1 MKREAQSRWNIMKS
15 INDDENRLKK
25 IGIELQDEDEIIKKL
40 FDFAT
45 KLSEPSTSLQHWI
58 IFGQSLFSVC
68 AKKNKICWFPAW
80 ILIYELFY
88 RVKNAKLFLYFLFE
102 S

>member
-40 FDFAT
+40 FVFAT
-45 KLSEPSTSLQHWI
+45 KLFK
-58 IFGQSLFSVC
+58 IFHKLTTLNHFWSKFVFCLC
-68 AKKNKICWFPAW
+68 KK
-80 ILIYELFY
+80 E
-88 RVKNAKLFLYFLFE
+88 
-102 S
+102 